1 MRVLIGVDGSP
12 GSYAA
17 VQFVA
22 RLLAAGRDQVF
33 LYYSPPPIYVRAV
46 HDGSGTAGA
55 LSTYLTTAVFD
66 KARQNLSEP
75 LQKTAQ
81 SIVGSREARQGLLIA
96 VDECRADLI
105 VIGARGAGP
114 LKQPAVGNIARHV
127 VHQATIPVLVVR
139 GAAIP
144 STKPLHV
151 LLASDGS
158 GISRH
163 ASDVLRHFSW
173 PSGTTGQTIT
183 VLESTPEGKI
193 PQWLVEQLTDEQL
206 AALGMGHFAR
216 DKEEEARVRQ
226 ETAAWYGMLPAVFQG
241 RDPVVTAGHAAD
253 QILKAVDGY
262 GIDLVV
268 VGARRQGAIRRLL
281 LGSTSEQI
289 LNHASCS
296 VLIVRG
302 HEQP

>member
-22 RLLAAGRDQVF
+22 RLLAADKDQVF
-33 LYYSPPPIYVRAV
+33 LYYAPPPIYVRAV
-46 HDGSGTAGA
+46 HDASGTTGA
-55 LSTYLTTAVFD
+55 LQTFLTTAVLD
-66 KARQNLSEP
+66 KAQQNLTEL

-96 VDECRADLI
+96 ADECRAELI

-114 LKQPAVGNIARHV
+114 LKQPAVGSIARHI

-144 STKPLHV
+144 STKPLQV

-158 GISRH
+158 SISRH
-163 ASDVLRHFSW
+163 ASDVLQHFSW
-173 PSGTTGQTIT
+173 PSGTTGRSIT
-183 VLESTPEGKI
+183 VLESSPEGRI
-193 PQWLVEQLTDEQL
+193 PQWLVEQLTEEQL
-206 AALGMGHFAR
+206 AALGTGYFAP
-216 DKEEEARVRQ
+216 DKEEQARIRQ
-226 ETAAWYGMLPAVFQG
+226 ESAGWYGMLPAVFQG
-241 RDPVVTAGHAAD
+241 RDPVIAAGHATD
-253 QILKAVDGY
+253 QILKAIDRY

-289 LNHASCS
+289 LSHAPCS